1 MQNFRVFTSTGRA
14 ATVQASD
21 INQVRDELK
30 AQFPEQYANGVIIR
44 DEETGQDSYVSEGYA
59 TSDPERIAEIAQEG
73 YTPREAV
80 RQSFYEGILRDNPL
94 AARIVSGVRGLPLL
108 GEATEEVAGGI
119 AEMTDGPEAAEKER
133 EARRTLARA
142 MEERRPVEA
151 ALTQAGVGLAA
162 TLPIAMATA
171 PAVAAST
178 VGGTIGRG
186 LLAGAGLGGVEGF
199 ISGFGAGEGGF
210 ENRMRSARERGL
222 IGTVLGGAFGGA
234 LPALGAG
241 IGQIAGR
248 LSSRRVGD
256 IAEDIGIEEPGLRV
270 LAERAGME
278 TPGSVRPTTVP
289 ASLAETSAP
298 MRQMLDVTVS
308 SPGVGATVAR
318 ENISQQAAA
327 AAGRVQ
333 SALDDVLGQ
342 PTGILARQRD
352 IMADTAADRSNLY
365 NQAYSRVIDYTS
377 DVGDDLRRLLRNRIP
392 DSVIRRANQLMEI
405 EGVPSRQRLIQMDEA
420 GNIISS
426 RRMPD
431 VRQFDY
437 IKRALDDQAVEDAA
451 SPNVSRAYRT
461 LSRELRETLDRA
473 VPEYRAARSAA
484 AEAIGDREAVQTGA
498 DLFRRNFTAEDA
510 REAVRDMTEGELL
523 NVRAGVRQY
532 IQDQIDNV
540 LIPLDEITSE
550 AGVAA
555 RNEALEAIKRL
566 IRNET
571 SKNKLRA
578 ILGDTEANNLINRLR
593 NEIPSLEAAA
603 VGGGSP
609 TQPRQALTA
618 AQQQLFDG
626 GIMQTIREGD
636 PLRAAAAVPSRIMS
650 YGARTPAEQAQSA
663 RDIAA
668 PMLSRQME
676 PDALAGLRAQIQ
688 RAQQLYQLPLQR
700 TQAGQVLGYQG
711 GVTAAPVVGGGYT
724 RRESYVNR

>member
-1 MQNFRVFTSTGRA
+1 MQNFRVFTSTGRV
-14 ATVQASD
+14 ATVQADSLE
-21 INQVRDELK
+21 QVRDEMK
-30 AQFPEQYANGVIIR
+30 NQFPDQYANGVIIR

-73 YTPREAV
+73 YAPREAV

-94 AARIVSGVRGLPLL
+94 AARIVSAGRGIPFI
-108 GEATEEVAGGI
+108 GEYLDEASGMLAGL
-119 AEMTDGPEAAEKER
+119 TDGPEAAER
-133 EARRTLARA
+133 ATEASRTLSRA
-142 MEERRPVEA
+142 MQERRPVEA
-151 ALTQAGVGLAA
+151 ALTQAGVGIGAS
-162 TLPIAMATA
+162 LPVALATA
-171 PAVAAST
+171 PAVATST
-178 VGGTIGRG
+178 VGGTILR
-186 LLAGAGLGGVEGF
+186 GAGVGAALGGTEGL
-199 ISGFGAGEGGF
+199 IAGYGAGEG
-210 ENRMRSARERGL
+210 EDRARSASERGL
-222 IGTVLGGAFGGA
+222 IGGVLGGALGA
-234 LPALGAG
+234 AVPAIGAG
-241 IGQIAGR
+241 IGQISGR
-248 LSSRRVGD
+248 AASRRVGD

-333 SALDDVLGQ
+333 STLDDVLGR

-352 IMADTAADRSNLY
+352 IMADTAAQRGNLY

-377 DVGDDLRRLLRNRIP
+377 DAGDELRRLLRNRIP

-540 LIPLDEITSE
+540 LVPLDEITSE

-566 IRNET
+566 IRTEA
-571 SKNKLRA
+571 SQNKLRA
-578 ILGDTEANNLINRLR
+578 VLGDEAAERLINRLR
-593 NEIPSLEAAA
+593 DQIPSLEAAA
-603 VGGGSP
+603 VGGGSA
-609 TQPRQALTA
+609 TQPRQALSA
-618 AQQQLFDG
+618 AQQQLFEG
-626 GIMQTIREGD
+626 GLMQTVREGD
-636 PLRAAAAVPSRIMS
+636 PLRAAAALPSRILS
-650 YGARTPAEQAQSA
+650 YGARTPAEQAQAA

-668 PMLSRQME
+668 PILSRQMA

-688 RAQQLYQLPLQR
+688 RAQELYQLPLQR

-711 GVTAAPVVGGGYT
+711 GVSAAPVAGGAFQ
-724 RRESYVNR
+724 RRESRINR

>member
-1 MQNFRVFTSTGRA
+1 MQNFRVFTSTGRV
-14 ATVQASD
+14 ATVQAND
-21 INQVRDELK
+21 MNQVRDELK
-30 AQFPEQYANGVIIR
+30 AQFPDQYANGVIIR

-73 YTPREAV
+73 YAPREAV
-80 RQSFYEGILRDNPL
+80 RQSFYEGVLRENPI
-94 AARIVSGVRGLPLL
+94 AARIVSAGRGIPFI
-108 GEATEEVAGGI
+108 GEYLDEAAGALAG
-119 AEMTDGPEAAEKER
+119 MTDGPEAAQR
-133 EARRTLARA
+133 ATEASRTLARS
-142 MEERRPVEA
+142 MQERRPVEA
-151 ALTQAGVGLAA
+151 ALTQAGVGIGASLPLA
-162 TLPIAMATA
+162 LATA
-171 PAVAAST
+171 PSVATST
-178 VGGTIGRG
+178 VGGTILRG
-186 LLAGAGLGGVEGF
+186 GLVGTAAGGTEGLVAGY
-199 ISGFGAGEGGF
+199 GAGEG
-210 ENRMRSARERGL
+210 EDRMRSASERGL
-222 IGTVLGGAFGGA
+222 IGGLLGGALGA
-234 LPALGAG
+234 AVPAIGAG

-248 LSSRRVGD
+248 TSARRVGG

-278 TPGSVRPTTVP
+278 TPGSVRPTNVP

-333 SALDDVLGQ
+333 STLDDVLGE
-342 PTGILARQRD
+342 PSGILARQRD
-352 IMADTAADRSNLY
+352 IMANTAADRGNLY
-365 NQAYSRVIDYTS
+365 NQAYGRVIDYTT
-377 DVGDDLRRLLRNRIP
+377 DAGDALRNMLRNRIP
-392 DSVIRRANQLMEI
+392 ANVVRRANELMEI
-405 EGVPSRQRLIQMDEA
+405 EGVPSQQRLLQVDEA
-420 GNIISS
+420 GNVISS
-426 RRMPD
+426 TRMPD

-437 IKRALDDQAVEDAA
+437 IKRALDDQAVSDAA

-461 LSRELRETLDRA
+461 LSRELRETLDEA

-555 RNEALEAIKRL
+555 RNQALDAIKRL
-566 IRNET
+566 VRTEA
-571 SKNKLRA
+571 SQNKLRA
-578 ILGDTEANNLINRLR
+578 ILGDTDAENLINRLR
-593 NEIPSLEAAA
+593 DQIPSLEAAA

-626 GIMQTIREGD
+626 GLMQTVREGD
-636 PLRAAAAVPSRIMS
+636 PFRALAALPSRVLS

-668 PMLSRQME
+668 PMLSRQMA
-676 PDALAGLRAQIQ
+676 PDALANLRSQIQ
-688 RAQQLYQLPLQR
+688 RAQELYQLPLQR

-711 GVTAAPVVGGGYT
+711 GVSAAPVAGGAYQ
-724 RRESYVNR
+724 RRESRINR

>member
-1 MQNFRVFTSTGRA
+1 MQNFRVFTSTGRVA
-14 ATVQASD
+14 NVQADSLE
-21 INQVRDELK
+21 QVRDEMK
-30 AQFPEQYANGVIIR
+30 NQFPDQYANGVIIR
-44 DEETGQDSYVSEGYA
+44 DEATGQDSYVSEGYA

-73 YTPREAV
+73 YAPREAV

-94 AARIVSGVRGLPLL
+94 AARIVSAGRGIPFI
-108 GEATEEVAGGI
+108 GEYLDEASGMLAGL
-119 AEMTDGPEAAEKER
+119 TDGPEAAER
-133 EARRTLARA
+133 ATEASRTLSRA
-142 MEERRPVEA
+142 MQERRPVEA
-151 ALTQAGVGLAA
+151 ALTQAGVGIGAS
-162 TLPIAMATA
+162 LPVALATA
-171 PAVAAST
+171 PAVATST
-178 VGGTIGRG
+178 VGGTILR
-186 LLAGAGLGGVEGF
+186 GAGVGAALGGTEGL
-199 ISGFGAGEGGF
+199 IAGYGAGEG
-210 ENRMRSARERGL
+210 EDRARSASERGL
-222 IGTVLGGAFGGA
+222 IGGVLGGALGA
-234 LPALGAG
+234 AVPAIGAG
-241 IGQIAGR
+241 IGQISGR
-248 LSSRRVGD
+248 AASRRVGD

-333 SALDDVLGQ
+333 STLDDVLGR

-352 IMADTAADRSNLY
+352 IMADTAAQRGNLY

-377 DVGDDLRRLLRNRIP
+377 DAGDELRRLLRNRIP

-540 LIPLDEITSE
+540 LVPLDEITSE

-566 IRNET
+566 IRTEA
-571 SKNKLRA
+571 SQNKLRA
-578 ILGDTEANNLINRLR
+578 VLGDEAAERLINRLR
-593 NEIPSLEAAA
+593 DQIPSLEAAA
-603 VGGGSP
+603 VGGGSA
-609 TQPRQALTA
+609 TQPRQALSA
-618 AQQQLFDG
+618 AQQQLFEG
-626 GIMQTIREGD
+626 GLMQTVREGD
-636 PLRAAAAVPSRIMS
+636 PFRAAAALPSRILS
-650 YGARTPAEQAQSA
+650 YGARTPAEQAQAA

-668 PMLSRQME
+668 PVLSRQMA

-688 RAQQLYQLPLQR
+688 RAQELYQLPLQR

-711 GVTAAPVVGGGYT
+711 GVSAAPVAGGAFQ
-724 RRESYVNR
+724 RRESRINR

>member
-1 MQNFRVFTSTGRA
+1 MQNFRVFTSTGRV
-14 ATVQASD
+14 ATVQADSLE
-21 INQVRDELK
+21 QVRDERK
-30 AQFPEQYANGVIIR
+30 AQFPDQYENGVLIR

-73 YTPREAV
+73 YAPREAV
-80 RQSFYEGILRDNPL
+80 RQSFYEGVLRDNPL
-94 AARIVSGVRGLPLL
+94 AARIVSAGRGIPFI
-108 GEATEEVAGGI
+108 GEYLDEAAGALAG
-119 AEMTDGPEAAEKER
+119 MTDGPEAAER
-133 EARRTLARA
+133 ATEASRTLSRA
-142 MEERRPVEA
+142 MQERRPVEA
-151 ALTQAGVGLAA
+151 TLTQAGVGIGASLPLA
-162 TLPIAMATA
+162 LATA
-171 PAVAAST
+171 PSIATST
-178 VGGTIGRG
+178 VGGTILRG
-186 LLAGAGLGGVEGF
+186 GLVGSAAGGTEGLIAGY
-199 ISGFGAGEGGF
+199 GAGEG
-210 ENRMRSARERGL
+210 EDRMRSASERGL
-222 IGTVLGGAFGGA
+222 IGGLLGGALGA
-234 LPALGAG
+234 AVPAIGAG

-248 LSSRRVGD
+248 ASARRVGD

-278 TPGSVRPTTVP
+278 TPGSVRPTNVP

-333 SALDDVLGQ
+333 STLDDVLGE
-342 PTGILARQRD
+342 PSGILARQRD
-352 IMADTAADRSNLY
+352 IMADTAANRGDLY

-377 DVGDDLRRLLRNRIP
+377 DVGDELRRLLRNRIP

-555 RNEALEAIKRL
+555 RNQALDAIKRL
-566 IRNET
+566 IRNEA

-578 ILGDTEANNLINRLR
+578 ILGDTDAENLINRLR
-593 NEIPSLEAAA
+593 EQIPSLEAAA

-626 GIMQTIREGD
+626 GLMQTVREGD
-636 PLRAAAAVPSRIMS
+636 PFRALAALPSRVMS

-668 PMLSRQME
+668 PMLSRQMA
-676 PDALAGLRAQIQ
+676 PDALANLRSQIQ
-688 RAQQLYQLPLQR
+688 RAQELYQLPLQR

-711 GVTAAPVVGGGYT
+711 GVSAAPVAGGAYQ
-724 RRESYVNR
+724 RRESRINR